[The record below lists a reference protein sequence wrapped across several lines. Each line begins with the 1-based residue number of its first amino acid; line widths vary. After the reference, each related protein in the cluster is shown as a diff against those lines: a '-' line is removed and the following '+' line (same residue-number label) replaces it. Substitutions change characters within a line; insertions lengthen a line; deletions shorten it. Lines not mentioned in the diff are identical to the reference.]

1 MTLELVASNDLFDT
15 MEETPTTV
23 RCIEAATQFYKVG
36 TRYTVYKLRDGDDKK
51 RFVKGSDGIYD
62 QIGMTVSKFKD
73 DTK

>member
-1 MTLELVASNDLFDT
+1 MSSESESSNDLFET
-15 MEETPTTV
+15 MEETPSTV
-23 RCIEAATQFYKVG
+23 LCIEAATKFYKVG

-62 QIGMTVSKFKD
+62 QLGKSSSKFKD